1 MYVSSFLKNT
11 WAFSEIP
18 IVYQPGHNIIR
29 SHVEHV
35 VRKVAEYTVPGETN
49 HLTYRD
55 KSSHLQRHIISTI
68 LLMLVITEETWN
80 ASWRFVFFS
89 SKLYTILISFMY
101 FEIGQTYDIH
111 ESGDKIITCPL
122 YRAITCRVVLAH
134 LLQAMTCMPASYW

>member
-1 MYVSSFLKNT
+1 MSFQWNSDCLPTRTQHNKVSCWTRCKKSCRIYST
-11 WAFSEIP
+11 
-18 IVYQPGHNIIR
+18 R
-29 SHVEHV
+29 
-35 VRKVAEYTVPGETN
+35 
-49 HLTYRD
+49 RD